1 MGSLH
6 EVSFVCGVL
15 RKDYK
20 ENSCTQCE
28 AMAFHFCR
36 HSRHLFTM
44 AECPNHNSVVDA
56 TVELLAA
63 NTTEAIDLMDSYS
76 RNYKNKIQAKMTPAV
91 SESVSSVIDS
101 VHFTL
106 LLA

>member
-1 MGSLH
+1 
-6 EVSFVCGVL
+6 
-15 RKDYK
+15 
-20 ENSCTQCE
+20 
-28 AMAFHFCR
+28 
-36 HSRHLFTM
+36 M

-106 LLA
+106 LLAWYNPQKAGLGIAEHLSEYNIFLWTL